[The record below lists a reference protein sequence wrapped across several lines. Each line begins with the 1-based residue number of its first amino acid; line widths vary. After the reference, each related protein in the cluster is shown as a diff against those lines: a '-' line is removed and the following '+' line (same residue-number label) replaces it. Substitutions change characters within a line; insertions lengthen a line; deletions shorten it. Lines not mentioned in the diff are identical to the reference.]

1 MRGIRKRISIG
12 FLSIVGLLFVSG
24 AISSLELGRLSND
37 AEEIL
42 NASRHNVELAKEM
55 LDAIHQQNIAVIH
68 LAVLRD
74 GDYDSLCRAG
84 MQRLEQAVSTAR
96 REAPDK
102 SQLDS
107 LAAST
112 ARLRMTADAFLAFGA
127 PDGKAWYDN
136 RYEAQYEEVVSAIE
150 DYMTSAQTTIAP
162 RAEQLRKNAY
172 RAVTPVLI
180 SLVVMIAT
188 MLMLFY
194 FTNMY
199 CISPIV
205 AMNKSL
211 AQYLSFRIP
220 FRVKVECKDEL
231 QELKEKIEALIA
243 MQKQNKA

>member
-1 MRGIRKRISIG
+1 MTGIRKRISIG

-24 AISSLELGRLSND
+24 AISSLELGRLSTD

-42 NASRHNVELAKEM
+42 NANRHNVELAKEM
-55 LDAIHQQNIAVIH
+55 LDAIHQQHLAIIH

-74 GDYDSLCRAG
+74 AGGDSLCRAG
-84 MQRLEQAVSTAR
+84 TRRLEQAVSTAR

-107 LAAST
+107 LAART
-112 ARLRMTADAFLAFGA
+112 AVLRMTTDAFLAFGA

-136 RYEAQYEEVVSAIE
+136 RYEAEYEQVISAIE

-194 FTNMY
+194 FTDIY

-205 AMNKSL
+205 SMNKSL
-211 AQYLSFRIP
+211 GQYLSFRIP

-243 MQKQNKA
+243 MQKQNKG